1 MGNKKVPYLCGG
13 TLFFLLVQAKKPRA
27 KARER
32 EQGKADGLKDPAM
45 MEGLIQAITGNN
57 TYAYA
62 DSLKKNTSQFRECRI
77 DGSTYIP
84 FNDPATASGYDYAVT
99 NNYNT
104 VLCRMSK
111 FTEDFINPSKAA
123 WLVRVLLDVIDQ
135 DAGKIGDDAHFCVQS
150 DGSFLSKSDMMS
162 ADRFELQ
169 PFLVGIVHYILMN
182 RSDNISGQDTL
193 DDWGTKASE
202 RSERKLKKDFQLGKT
217 RTTIVD
223 WYKPAENDNT
233 DDFSDTAVEPDTDAD
248 YIEAEVVDDESGAAD
263 NLKKQEGQ
271 SVTIIQQQ
279 TNVVQYGEKSVSLVN
294 NGTINI
300 DL

>member
-1 MGNKKVPYLCGG
+1 MTNKKIPYLCGG

-32 EQGKADGLKDPAM
+32 EKGISDGLKDPAM

-62 DSLKKNTSQFRECRI
+62 DSLKKNTSQYRECRI

-84 FNDPATASGYDYAVT
+84 FNDPAIASGYDYAVT
-99 NNYNT
+99 NSYNS
-104 VLCRMSK
+104 VLYRMRK
-111 FTEDFINPSKAA
+111 FTEDFLDPAKAA

-135 DAGKIGDDAHFCVQS
+135 DTGKIGDDAHFCVQS

-162 ADRFELQ
+162 AVRFEFQ

-202 RSERKLKKDFQLGKT
+202 RSERKLKKDFQLGKN
-217 RTTIVD
+217 RTTVVD
-223 WYKPAENDNT
+223 WYKPAENDNADGCSET
-233 DDFSDTAVEPDTDAD
+233 TGEPDTDAD
-248 YIEAEVVDDESGAAD
+248 YIEAEVVDDESGAAEKI
-263 NLKKQEGQ
+263 KKQECQ
-271 SVTIIQQQ
+271 SVTFIQQQ
-279 TNVVQYGEKSVSLVN
+279 TNVVQHGEKSVSLVN

-300 DL
+300 NL

>member
-1 MGNKKVPYLCGG
+1 MTNKKIPYLCGG

-32 EQGKADGLKDPAM
+32 EKGISDGLKDPAM
-45 MEGLIQAITGNN
+45 MEGLIRAITGNSA
-57 TYAYA
+57 YAYA

-77 DGSTYIP
+77 DGSVYIP
-84 FNDPATASGYDYAVT
+84 FNDSATANGYDYDIT
-99 NNYNT
+99 NSYT
-104 VLCRMSK
+104 SALLRMHK
-111 FTEDFINPSKAA
+111 FSEENLNPAKAA
-123 WLVRVLLDVIDQ
+123 WLVRVLLDVIDL
-135 DAGKIGDDAHFCVQS
+135 DSGIGDDALFCVQS

-162 ADRFELQ
+162 AVRFDLQ
-169 PFLVGIVHYILMN
+169 PFLVGIVHYILTN

-202 RSERKLKKDFQLGKT
+202 RSERKLKKDFQLGKN

-223 WYKPAENDNT
+223 WYKPAENNNT
-233 DDFSDTAVEPDTDAD
+233 DDRSETVAEPDTDAEH
-248 YIEAEVVDDESGAAD
+248 IEAEVVDDESGAAE
-263 NLKKQEGQ
+263 NLKKPEGQ

>member
-1 MGNKKVPYLCGG
+1 MTNKKIPYLCGG

-32 EQGKADGLKDPAM
+32 EKGIADGLTDAAM
-45 MEGLIQAITGNN
+45 MEGLIHAVTGNSA
-57 TYAYA
+57 YAYA

-77 DGSTYIP
+77 DGSVYIP
-84 FNDPATASGYDYAVT
+84 FNDPATANGYDYDIA
-99 NNYNT
+99 NNYAFA
-104 VLCRMSK
+104 LLRMHK
-111 FTEDFINPSKAA
+111 FSEKYLNPAKAA

-135 DAGKIGDDAHFCVQS
+135 DSGIGDDAHFCVQS
-150 DGSFLSKSDMMS
+150 DGSFLSKPDMMS

-169 PFLVGIVHYILMN
+169 PFLVGIIHYILTN

-193 DDWGTKASE
+193 DDWGTKANE
-202 RSERKLKKDFQLGKT
+202 RSERKLKKNFQLGNN
-217 RTTIVD
+217 RTIVVD
-223 WYKPAENDNT
+223 WHKPAKKTNT
-233 DDFSDTAVEPDTDAD
+233 DDCSETSDEPDTDVD
-248 YIEAEVVDDESGAAD
+248 YIEAEVMDDESDAID
-263 NLKKQEGQ
+263 NLKKQDGQ

>member
-1 MGNKKVPYLCGG
+1 MGNKKIPYLCGG

-32 EQGKADGLKDPAM
+32 EKGISDGLKDPAM
-45 MEGLIQAITGNN
+45 MEGLIRAITGNSS
-57 TYAYA
+57 YAYA

-77 DGSTYIP
+77 DGSIYIP
-84 FNDPATASGYDYAVT
+84 FNDPTTANGYDYDIT
-99 NNYNT
+99 NNYAS
-104 VLCRMSK
+104 VLLRMHK
-111 FTEDFINPSKAA
+111 FSEEYLNPAKAA
-123 WLVRVLLDVIDQ
+123 WLVRVLLDVIDR
-135 DAGKIGDDAHFCVQS
+135 DSGIGDDDHFCVQS

-162 ADRFELQ
+162 AVHFELQ
-169 PFLVGIVHYILMN
+169 PFLVGIVHYILTN

-193 DDWGTKASE
+193 EDWGTKASE
-202 RSERKLKKDFQLGKT
+202 RSERKLKKDFQLGKS
-217 RTTIVD
+217 RTTVVD
-223 WYKPAENDNT
+223 WYKLVENDNT
-233 DDFSDTAVEPDTDAD
+233 DDCSETANEPDTDAEH
-248 YIEAEVVDDESGAAD
+248 IEAEVVDDEFDAAE
-263 NLKKQEGQ
+263 NIKKQEGQ

>member
-1 MGNKKVPYLCGG
+1 MTNKKIPYLCGG
-13 TLFFLLVQAKKPRA
+13 TLFFLLVQSKKPRA

-32 EQGKADGLKDPAM
+32 EKGISDGLKDPSM
-45 MEGLIQAITGNN
+45 MEGLIQAITGNSS
-57 TYAYA
+57 YAYA

-77 DGSTYIP
+77 DGSIYIP
-84 FNDPATASGYDYAVT
+84 FNDQATANGYDYDIT
-99 NNYNT
+99 NNYASA
-104 VLCRMSK
+104 LLRMHRFS
-111 FTEDFINPSKAA
+111 EEYLNPAKAA

-135 DAGKIGDDAHFCVQS
+135 DSGIGDDAHFCVQS
-150 DGSFLSKSDMMS
+150 DGSFLSKSDMIS

-202 RSERKLKKDFQLGKT
+202 RSERKLKKDFQLGKN
-217 RTTIVD
+217 RATIVD
-223 WYKPAENDNT
+223 WYKSAENDNT
-233 DDFSDTAVEPDTDAD
+233 NDCSETADEPDTDAE